1 MIQTRPQ
8 AKTRTKAHHHAVKLM
23 GCGFVFTA
31 VSEDPQLAWDGIRA
45 AVTEVTRIEN
55 MISSWKTDSF
65 TSTINR
71 QSGIAPVKVP
81 LELIRLVERSIKVSD
96 LTQGAFDITGTLAR
110 DYYHFDG
117 GQHAPLPPEQL
128 ESLRERMDYRLIE
141 VDRSNDTLY
150 LRKKGMK
157 IGFGGIGK
165 GYAAERAKAVMEAVG
180 VKSGMVNASGDLKCW
195 GKPPNKSGWEIYL
208 PDPDDRS
215 KPLLFLTIPNGS
227 IVTSGNHE
235 NFTLVNDKRLSHI
248 VCPRTALPV
257 VALQTVSVIC
267 PDAEFGD
274 ALATGLTVLG
284 AQKGLDL
291 INRLPGVECIMI
303 DADNQRF
310 FSHHLQQ
317 QSHG

>member
-1 MIQTRPQ
+1 MIT
-8 AKTRTKAHHHAVKLM
+8 TRTSPKTKNKAHHHAVKLM

-31 VSEDPQLAWDGIRA
+31 VSDDPQIAWDGIRA
-45 AVTEVTRIEN
+45 AVVEVIRIED

-65 TSTINR
+65 THHINQ

-81 LELIRLVERSIKVSD
+81 LELIQLIERSIKVSE

-110 DYYHFDG
+110 DYYQFDG
-117 GQHAPLPPEQL
+117 HEHAPLAPEAL
-128 ESLRERMDYRLIE
+128 KALRERMDYRLIE
-141 VDRSNDTLY
+141 INQNKGIVFLKRQ
-150 LRKKGMK
+150 GMK

-165 GYAAERAKAVMEAVG
+165 GYAAQKAKAVMEAIG
-180 VKSGMVNASGDLKCW
+180 VTSGMVNASGDLMCW
-195 GKPPNKSGWEIYL
+195 GSPPNKAGWEVYL
-208 PDPDDRS
+208 PDPVDRT

-235 NFTLVNDKRLSHI
+235 NFTLINGKRLSHI

-267 PDAEFGD
+267 PNAEFGD

-284 AQKGLDL
+284 ARKGLDL
-291 INRLPGVECIMI
+291 VNRLPGVECVMI

-310 FSHHLQQ
+310 YSDHLSQ

>member
-1 MIQTRPQ
+1 MIQTRTQP
-8 AKTRTKAHHHAVKLM
+8 KRKVKAHHHAVKLM

-31 VSEDPQLAWDGIRA
+31 VSDDPQIAWDGIRA
-45 AVTEVTRIEN
+45 AVAEVIRIEN
-55 MISSWKTDSF
+55 MISSWKTNSF
-65 TSTINR
+65 TSVVNR

-81 LELIRLVERSIKVSD
+81 LELIKLVERSIKVSD

-110 DYYHFDG
+110 DYYQFDG
-117 GQHAPLPPEQL
+117 KQHAPLSHEQL
-128 ESLRERMDYRLIE
+128 EALRERMDYRLIQ
-141 VDRSNDTLY
+141 VDRSNGTLY
-150 LRKKGMK
+150 LKKEGMK

-165 GYAAERAKAVMEAVG
+165 GYAAERAKAVMEAMG

-195 GKPPNKSGWEIYL
+195 GNPPNKSGWEIYL

-235 NFTLVNDKRLSHI
+235 NFTLVNGKHLSHI

-267 PDAEFGD
+267 PDAELGD

-284 AQKGLDL
+284 AHKGLDL
-291 INRLPGVECIMI
+291 VNRLPGVECVLI
-303 DADNQRF
+303 DADNHRF
-310 FSHHLQQ
+310 FSHHLSQ
-317 QSHG
+317 QSHA